1 MKRLSLKELQETE
14 IQIMKALDRFC
25 REKGIE
31 YSLGAGSM
39 IGAVRHGGFI
49 PWDDDIDV
57 FMLRKEYNKLLAAA
71 RKNPYFMG
79 QNYKLFFPNE
89 NDYYYTFVK
98 IVDTSTKIT
107 ERNMRQINDMGV
119 WIDIFPIDYICDN
132 KEEAIAEAK
141 RCVEARAK
149 IIKANTHRNYGKL
162 KSKLINLLYTGY
174 RITNYKETEKLQKF
188 VQRFSENDYRE
199 FAGTICWATNIYDCY
214 PSKCFNEYMDI
225 KFENETFKIFA
236 DYDAILSHRYGNYME
251 LPPKENRICHEPL
264 AYVR

>member
-98 IVDTSTKIT
+98 IVDISTKIT

-162 KSKLINLLYTGY
+162 KSKLINLLYTSY

-188 VQRFSENDYRE
+188 VQRFSENDYKE